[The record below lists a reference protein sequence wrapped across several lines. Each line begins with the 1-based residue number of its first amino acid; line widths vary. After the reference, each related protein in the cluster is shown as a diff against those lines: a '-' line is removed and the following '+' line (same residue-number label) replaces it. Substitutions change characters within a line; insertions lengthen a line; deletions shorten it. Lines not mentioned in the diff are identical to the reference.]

1 MKRLIYIICGIIA
14 AGIATAITIDS
25 INENGSKPMSP
36 EEVAETFCIA
46 IATGDFTQ
54 ARSLCDMSS
63 MSEYIRICARN
74 WDFLAN
80 NDSTVVSIAKEMMG
94 GICFRI
100 DNNIK
105 DGNTRRIDYTISIGE
120 GLKKSKTMSLKKEEG
135 EWRVTMVTNRE

>member
-1 MKRLIYIICGIIA
+1 
-14 AGIATAITIDS
+14 
-25 INENGSKPMSP
+25 MSP

-80 NDSTVVSIAKEMMG
+80 NDSTVISIAKEMMG

-100 DNNIK
+100 DNNTK